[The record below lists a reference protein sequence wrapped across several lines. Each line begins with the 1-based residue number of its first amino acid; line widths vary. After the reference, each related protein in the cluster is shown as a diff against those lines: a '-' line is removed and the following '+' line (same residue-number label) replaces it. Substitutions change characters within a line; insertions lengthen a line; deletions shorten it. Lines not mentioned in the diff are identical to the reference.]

1 MRSKPSPFARTPD
14 PSPPHHNP
22 TTYTM
27 ALRPET
33 EVQDVLKR
41 LREVRDKVPARTH
54 FGDDNHEAIDAAIA
68 VLDEKLDED
77 DVYGRFE
84 PGDDD
89 DINADEGRSDHSL
102 ENARAAAAWLH
113 CEDDDDPAT
122 GWEELV
128 AARDK
133 GD

>member
-1 MRSKPSPFARTPD
+1 
-14 PSPPHHNP
+14 
-22 TTYTM
+22 M

-33 EVQDVLKR
+33 EVQDVINR
-41 LREVRDKVPARTH
+41 LRKVRDKVPARTY
-54 FGDDNHEAIDAAIA
+54 FGEDNHEAIDAAIA

-77 DVYGRFE
+77 EAYGRFE

-89 DINADEGRSDHSL
+89 DLNADEGRSDHAL
-102 ENARAAAAWLH
+102 ENARSAAQWLH

-128 AARDK
+128 TNREKD
-133 GD
+133 D